1 MKKLLAIALILM
13 VASASNAQLFKKG
26 DIVVGGGVGF
36 ATFTGDGMPV
46 YATVDYGFNDE
57 VGLGGFVAYYGY
69 EEDFGGWGKWKYS
82 NIIIAA
88 QGTYHKDYFKIDNLD
103 TYATLILGY
112 NKASVEWDGSGSWA
126 TPTAGGVIY
135 AFGVGARYYFM
146 PNLAADLRLGYGISA
161 VQAGIA
167 YKL

>member
-13 VASASNAQLFKKG
+13 VASASQAQLFKKG
-26 DIVVGGGVGF
+26 DMVIGGGVGF
-36 ATFTGDGMPV
+36 ATFDGDGMPV
-46 YATVDYGFNDE
+46 YATVDWGFTDE
-57 VGLGGFVAYYGY
+57 IGIGGFVAYYSY
-69 EEDFGGWGKWKYS
+69 EEDIPFWGTWEYT
-82 NIIIAA
+82 NTIIAA

-112 NKASVEWDGSGSWA
+112 NKASVEGIKGLG
-126 TPTAGGVIY
+126 TPSAGGVIY